1 MKTAKREKLVTFFL
15 YLVLAFYLLLLFLI
29 LFRQRHSVRSFNLV
43 PFRGIFSYLTGID
56 LISGTED
63 PAFLRGFALSNLLG
77 NIVIF
82 IPLGVYFTLLNP
94 KKGIWRNTLLVMAV
108 SAAVEMV
115 QFAFQLGIG
124 DVDDVILNGIGGLL
138 GVLLCKGLY
147 RLCKEDE
154 AGVRR
159 TVAIFAPI
167 AGILSF
173 AILILQN
180 YGSVFLNFIFK

>member
-1 MKTAKREKLVTFFL
+1 METAKREKLVTFFL
-15 YLVLAFYLLLLFLI
+15 YLVFAFYLLLLLLI

-43 PFRGIFSYLTGID
+43 PFRRIFSYLTGID

-108 SAAVEMV
+108 SAAVEMA

-159 TVAIFAPI
+159 AVAIFAPI
-167 AGILSF
+167 AGVLSF

-180 YGSVFLNFIFK
+180 Y